1 MIAILVW
8 TGLAVAALGHG
19 FLWTGLVNR
28 LHGLSGPR
36 PVIKLLTLAAFVAFL
51 AIPPLI
57 VWQAIHTSSPQ
68 FNPFA
73 NGDAASAYLCIVLVI
88 GLLALAIKP
97 WIEAHRYDRT
107 VLQKWTVDVRDV
119 SKALGRRP
127 VRGAVATLL
136 GAVPLNEACKLSV
149 DRKQLALP
157 RLPDELEGLTIAHIT
172 DLHMTGRL
180 DREFYEALTR
190 RLNDL
195 RPDVI
200 AITGDIIEKPACMP
214 WLEKT
219 LGALCAP
226 LGVYFVLGNHDVFV
240 DAKQTREILSG
251 CGLTCL
257 SGRWLKAEWNGVPI
271 VLGGNELPWIPLA
284 ASLEQLTPR
293 QPGRPEFRLVLC
305 HTPDQLGWCARAD
318 ADLALAGHTH
328 GGQIQLPILGPIMSP
343 SLHGSRY
350 ACGVF
355 RRGDTVL
362 HVGRG
367 VSGETPLRWR
377 CPPEIALLELTQ
389 RKEDTARS

>member
-8 TGLAVAALGHG
+8 SGLAVAALGHG

-36 PVIKLLTLAAFVAFL
+36 PVIKLLTLAAFLAFL
-51 AIPPLI
+51 VIPPTI
-57 VWQAIHTSSPQ
+57 AWECYRAAAAE

-73 NGDAASAYLCIVLVI
+73 RDDAISGYLWLTLAI
-88 GLLALAIKP
+88 GALALVVKP
-97 WIEAHRYDRT
+97 WVEAHRYDRT

-119 SKALGRRP
+119 SKLLGRKP
-127 VRGAVATLL
+127 LNGAVATLL
-136 GAVPLNEACKLSV
+136 GSLPLNEALQLSV
-149 DRKQLALP
+149 DRKRLALP
-157 RLPDELEGLTIAHIT
+157 RLPEELEGLTIAHIT

-180 DREFYEALTR
+180 DREFYEVVTR
-190 RLNDL
+190 QLNDL

-200 AITGDIIEKPACMP
+200 AITGDIIEQSECVP

-226 LGVYFVLGNHDVFV
+226 LGVYFILGNHDAFI
-240 DAKQTREILSG
+240 DAGQTREIFG
-251 CGLTCL
+251 DCGLTCL

-271 VLGGNELPWIPLA
+271 TLGGNELPWMKPA
-284 ASLEQLTPR
+284 ADVEQLTPR

-305 HTPDQLGWCARAD
+305 HTPDQFGWCVRAD

-328 GGQIQLPILGPIMSP
+328 GGQIQFPILGSIMSP
-343 SLHGSRY
+343 SLHGTRY

-362 HVGRG
+362 HVSRG

-377 CPPEIALLELTQ
+377 CPPEIALLELTRQ
-389 RKEDTARS
+389 QHDDKPS

>member
-19 FLWTGLVNR
+19 FLWTGFVNR

-36 PVIKLLTLAAFVAFL
+36 PVIKLLTLAAVVAFL
-51 AIPPLI
+51 AIPPWI
-57 VWQAIHTSSPQ
+57 VWQAFHASSAA

-73 NGDAASAYLCIVLVI
+73 NGDAGAAYLWFALVTGAVALIV
-88 GLLALAIKP
+88 KP

-107 VLQKWTVDVRDV
+107 VLRKWAADVRDV
-119 SKALGRRP
+119 SKTLGRKP
-127 VRGAVATLL
+127 VSGVVATLL
-136 GAVPLNEACKLSV
+136 GALPLNEALKLSV
-149 DRKQLALP
+149 DRKQLVLP
-157 RLPDELEGLTIAHIT
+157 RLPEELEGLTIAHIT

-180 DREFYEALTR
+180 DREFYEVLTR
-190 RLNDL
+190 QLNDL

-200 AITGDIIEKPACMP
+200 AITGDIIEEPACMP

-271 VLGGNELPWIPLA
+271 TLGGNELPWMSPA
-284 ASLEQLTPR
+284 ASLEQLTLR
-293 QPGRPEFRLVLC
+293 QPNRPEFRLVLC
-305 HTPDQLGWCARAD
+305 HTPDQFGWCVRAD

-328 GGQIQLPILGPIMSP
+328 GGQVQLPILGPIMSP

-355 RRGDTVL
+355 RREATVL

-377 CPPEIALLELTQ
+377 CPPEIALLELT
-389 RKEDTARS
+389 RRETTPRS